1 MPQDYNIIATKSS
14 SPEVFIFDVRK
25 YPEVPDAR
33 SQASKALFKLIYVD
47 DIKPEVY
54 SPKDFAN
61 NFFHKVV
68 RLRGHQKEGFGLS
81 WNLKDKGTL
90 LSGSDDSLICLWDV
104 NKNTVMDNNV
114 RYITA
119 SRTFRAHEDVV
130 EDVDWHP
137 EQRNIFAS
145 VGDDK
150 VR

>member
-1 MPQDYNIIATKSS
+1 MIQCINNLY
-14 SPEVFIFDVRK
+14 
-25 YPEVPDAR
+25 
-33 SQASKALFKLIYVD
+33 LFYLC
-47 DIKPEVY
+47 
-54 SPKDFAN
+54 S
-61 NFFHKVV
+61 
-68 RLRGHQKEGFGLS
+68 FGLS

-90 LSGSDDSLICLWDV
+90 ISGSDDSLICLWDV

-150 VR
+150 VS